1 MRSQHSYFLAC
12 DVFGAA
18 DENISGN
25 CNEHCPSLWGWG
37 GGDQDKYQDEREILT
52 TRNLAIWKCE
62 PAATQAPSP
71 DNDRCVKKK
80 HFAANRYYNQVLVL
94 SREIHLEVVVEV

>member
-1 MRSQHSYFLAC
+1 MGARATFLLPC
-12 DVFGAA
+12 DVFGAT
-18 DENISGN
+18 ENISG
-25 CNEHCPSLWGWG
+25 NEHCPSLWSW

-80 HFAANRYYNQVLVL
+80 HIAANGYYNQFLVI
-94 SREIHLEVVVEV
+94 SREIQITLKL

>member
-1 MRSQHSYFLAC
+1 MGARSTFLRPY

-18 DENISGN
+18 DENIRGN
-25 CNEHCPSLWGWG
+25 CNEHCPSLWSW
-37 GGDQDKYQDEREILT
+37 GGDQDKYQDEMEIST
-52 TRNLAIWKCE
+52 ITQNLAIWKCE

-94 SREIHLEVVVEV
+94 SREIQITLKL

>member
-1 MRSQHSYFLAC
+1 MGARSTFLLPC

-18 DENISGN
+18 DENISSN
-25 CNEHCPSLWGWG
+25 CNEPCPSLWGW
-37 GGDQDKYQDEREILT
+37 GGDQDKYQDEMEIST
-52 TRNLAIWKCE
+52 ITQNLAIWKCE

-94 SREIHLEVVVEV
+94 SREIQITLKL

>member
-1 MRSQHSYFLAC
+1 MSAQSTFLLPC

-37 GGDQDKYQDEREILT
+37 GDQDKYQDEREIST

-71 DNDRCVKKK
+71 NDYDRCVKKK
-80 HFAANRYYNQVLVL
+80 HFAANRYYNQFLVI
-94 SREIHLEVVVEV
+94 SREIQITLKL

>member
-1 MRSQHSYFLAC
+1 MGGRSTFLLPY

-18 DENISGN
+18 GENIRGN
-25 CNEHCPSLWGWG
+25 LNGHCPSLWSW
-37 GGDQDKYQDEREILT
+37 GGDQDKYQDEREIST

-71 DNDRCVKKK
+71 DNDMCVKKK

-94 SREIHLEVVVEV
+94 SREIQITLKL